1 MTGSSQIADPECISY
16 EATEIFARQLT
27 SEWTREKTP
36 YRFDDALERAR
47 SASEEDTARIFL
59 DAGFSAWLAYFLATN
74 SSTRYYKG
82 QQAEQQTLA
91 AFERLSTE
99 NRKVVATKLFNT
111 KAHDTVR
118 PMIEQLSNRL
128 KRRRVDNTEPSL
140 PISPRTTVSTTRP
153 RSETQSRLTANH
165 QTISD
170 CALGGTAE
178 PGHTTTTTRS
188 CSVSVSLP
196 SETLNSVEVT
206 KWSVTLLII
215 ALDAAGSKAS
225 EKEFPD
231 GGLVIRDARLYA
243 ESKTGYA
250 ITFIFATAEVL
261 AAWPKIILPNSP
273 ELVRK
278 VVNMESPK
286 IGVNFAIKDSAGGT
300 NK

>member
-1 MTGSSQIADPECISY
+1 MQDYSLYLYSLREGTRGKSQSHFHKPASWLKAVRNIPSAKIPFAKIPFAKIPFDLHLHKGSMTGSSQIADPECISY

-128 KRRRVDNTEPSL
+128 KRRRELTVDLFMLSL
-140 PISPRTTVSTTRP
+140 
-153 RSETQSRLTANH
+153 
-165 QTISD
+165 
-170 CALGGTAE
+170 
-178 PGHTTTTTRS
+178 
-188 CSVSVSLP
+188 
-196 SETLNSVEVT
+196 
-206 KWSVTLLII
+206 
-215 ALDAAGSKAS
+215 
-225 EKEFPD
+225 
-231 GGLVIRDARLYA
+231 
-243 ESKTGYA
+243 
-250 ITFIFATAEVL
+250 
-261 AAWPKIILPNSP
+261 
-273 ELVRK
+273 
-278 VVNMESPK
+278 
-286 IGVNFAIKDSAGGT
+286 
-300 NK
+300 